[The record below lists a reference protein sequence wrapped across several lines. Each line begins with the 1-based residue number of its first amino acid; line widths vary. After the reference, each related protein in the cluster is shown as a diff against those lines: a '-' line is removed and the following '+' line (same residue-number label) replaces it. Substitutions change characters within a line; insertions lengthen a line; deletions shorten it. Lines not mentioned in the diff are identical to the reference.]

1 MARTFGVPIS
11 LTEIEPAR
19 GTPSRVVRK
28 ARTPK
33 SLRVPTRSSLQ
44 AAPWVQ
50 KASSVSQP
58 ETHRVPQRL
67 ASPASR
73 PALAAPR
80 TSLSHL
86 DQPAQPPGAAPQAV
100 ALLYGGRLASPAVT
114 QEVVPC
120 PRLPPSPSTLLV
132 RKNGGW
138 ARVAANGRRGVLG

>member
-1 MARTFGVPIS
+1 MARTSGVPIS
-11 LTEIEPAR
+11 WTEIEPAR

-28 ARTPK
+28 ARTPE
-33 SLRVPTRSSLQ
+33 SLQVPTNSSLL

-50 KASSVSQP
+50 KASPASQP
-58 ETHRVPQRL
+58 ETHQVPQRL
-67 ASPASR
+67 ARPASH
-73 PALAAPR
+73 PALAAPG

-86 DQPAQPPGAAPQAV
+86 DQPAQPRGRCRRPWPSYKGE
-100 ALLYGGRLASPAVT
+100 RLASPAVT